1 MTDIYEDVY
10 DEHGKRIGTAEVRSY
25 FVKLLVTYH
34 LFSFDYHK
42 SYGGISDYQG
52 GFGTLKE
59 AKEKADL
66 LDEDFHHII
75 IQREGDDTRPATL
88 VVVSRGSRQMGTDNK
103 IIVRWSDMSNEVS
116 TRQEMILGNR

>member
-1 MTDIYEDVY
+1 MTDVYEDIY
-10 DEHGKRIGTAEVRSY
+10 DERGERIGTAEVRSY

-75 IQREGDDTRPATL
+75 IQREGDDTGPATL
-88 VVVSRGSRQMGTDNK
+88 VVVSRGSRQMGVDKK
-103 IIVRWSDMSNEVS
+103 IIVRWSDMSNETS
-116 TRQEMILGNR
+116 TRREMILGN